1 MQTTKQK
8 EVAESSSALPSQ
20 VCSAPAGAQGACEA
34 PVSDSCIL
42 CPWVYS
48 WSSTRGS
55 GAGLWALPTS
65 SPARLAAFQHT
76 AFWGGAGQRR
86 EVESGTRELLLH
98 CAPCRELQLH
108 HTWHRPLLLIILSFK
123 MRGEGWVNEIRS
135 IKFKLFNVLIFL
147 KGTSIRLLRSSIS
160 VNN

>member
-1 MQTTKQK
+1 MQRAKQK
-8 EVAESSSALPSQ
+8 EGAEFPSDLCSQFAWPLQGYKVLARPLWVTAVFSAL
-20 VCSAPAGAQGACEA
+20 EF
-34 PVSDSCIL
+34 
-42 CPWVYS
+42 YS

-55 GAGLWALPTS
+55 EAGLWALPTS
-65 SPARLAAFQHT
+65 SPAFQHA
-76 AFWGGAGQRR
+76 AFWGGTGQRR
-86 EVESGTRELLLH
+86 EVESGTRELLLR
-98 CAPCRELQLH
+98 CAPCRELQLQ

-147 KGTSIRLLRSSIS
+147 KGTSIRLLSSSIS